1 MNLKPLLIIG
11 FMQVLPF
18 PIYSQEAR
26 ETKKEVFSADT
37 EQKTEL
43 VLHFRFDRSLV
54 DYGYRDNHRVLAAMH
69 EIFADSLCVSR
80 IDSVCIQAFSSP
92 EGNVT
97 YNRRLAL
104 QRAQAVKGYLV
115 WKYPGLNQYRIRT
128 SAQAESWDA
137 LRDVALNDTLLPCR
151 DEILQI
157 LALNTSESRKEAL
170 LKKLNVGIP
179 YRHINQWI
187 LPALRNASICTV
199 YMRPLKHVQQ
209 GSRLV
214 ADVQGNNGK
223 EYQKADGTE
232 ITDNTEVVN
241 GVRVEKGNDT
251 NANGTETVNGVRVEK
266 GNVANANGTEVI
278 NGVRVAKG
286 NDTNA
291 NGTEVI
297 NGVRVEKGNDTNT
310 DGTETVSDVRV
321 TEGYVANANGT
332 EVINGVRVEKGN
344 DTNANGTEIING
356 VRVTKGNTTNANG
369 TETVN
374 GVRVAKGN
382 DTNAN
387 GTEVINGVRVTKG
400 NIANANGTETVSGV
414 RVTEGNVANANGT
427 EVINGVRV
435 AKGNVT
441 NANGTKTVNG
451 VNIAKDNDTNAN
463 GTEVINGVRV
473 AKGNTTN
480 ANGTELTDN
489 TEIIGST
496 KVTGNTPTKGSANAV
511 TPGKSRRHPLFAVKT
526 NLLFDAALMPNIE
539 LEVPI
544 GKRWSLNGEYMFPW
558 WLINDDR
565 YCLQILMGGLEVRYW
580 PGRRSGRDVL
590 TGHFLGLYA
599 GGGKYDLQ
607 WDKNGY
613 QGEFFIAAGVS
624 YGYAH
629 SIARNLRLEYN
640 IGIGMLRTDYRHYH
654 SRDNHQTL
662 LWQENGE
669 YTWLGPT
676 KLKISL
682 VWLITGKN
690 KK

>member
-43 VLHFRFDRSLV
+43 VLHFRFDRSMV
-54 DYGYRDNHRVLAAMH
+54 DYGYRDNNRILAAMH
-69 EIFADSLCVSR
+69 KIFADSLCVSR

-92 EGNVT
+92 EGNAD

-104 QRAQAVKGYLV
+104 RRAQAVKGYLV

-157 LALNTSESRKEAL
+157 LKLNTGEKRKEAL
-170 LKKLNVGIP
+170 LKKLNTGIP
-179 YRHINQWI
+179 YRHISQWI
-187 LPALRNASICTV
+187 LPELRNASICTV
-199 YMRPLKHVQQ
+199 YMRPLRHAQQ

-214 ADVQGNNGK
+214 ADAQGNNGK

-232 ITDNTEVVN
+232 ITDDTEVVN
-241 GVRVEKGNDT
+241 GVRVAKGNDT
-251 NANGTETVNGVRVEK
+251 NANGTEVINGVRVTK
-266 GNVANANGTEVI
+266 GNVANANGTEVINGVRVTKGNDANANGTEVI

-297 NGVRVEKGNDTNT
+297 NGVRVAKGND
-310 DGTETVSDVRV
+310 
-321 TEGYVANANGT
+321 
-332 EVINGVRVEKGN
+332 
-344 DTNANGTEIING
+344 
-356 VRVTKGNTTNANG
+356 TNANG

-374 GVRVAKGN
+374 GVN
-382 DTNAN
+382 
-387 GTEVINGVRVTKG
+387 
-400 NIANANGTETVSGV
+400 
-414 RVTEGNVANANGT
+414 
-427 EVINGVRV
+427 V
-435 AKGNVT
+435 AKGNV
-441 NANGTKTVNG
+441 
-451 VNIAKDNDTNAN
+451 TNAN

-473 AKGNTTN
+473 AKGNDTNPDGTKNISGVRVAKGNDTN

-489 TEIIGST
+489 TAITGST
-496 KVTGNTPTKGSANAV
+496 QVTGNAQTTGSANAIA
-511 TPGKSRRHPLFAVKT
+511 PGKSRRRPLFAVKT

-539 LEVPI
+539 VEVPI

-565 YCLQILMGGLEVRYW
+565 YCLQILMGGLEVRYR
-580 PGRRSGRDVL
+580 PGKRSGRDVL

-654 SRDNHQTL
+654 SRDNHRTL

>member
-43 VLHFRFDRSLV
+43 VLHFRFDRSMV
-54 DYGYRDNHRVLAAMH
+54 DYGYRDNNRILAAMH
-69 EIFADSLCVSR
+69 KIFADSLCVSR

-92 EGNVT
+92 EGDAD

-104 QRAQAVKGYLV
+104 RRAQAVKGYLV

-157 LALNTSESRKEAL
+157 LKLNTGEKRKEAL
-170 LKKLNVGIP
+170 LKKLNTGIP
-179 YRHINQWI
+179 YRHISQWI
-187 LPALRNASICTV
+187 LPELRNASICTV
-199 YMRPLKHVQQ
+199 YMRPLRYAQQ

-214 ADVQGNNGK
+214 ADAQGNNGK

-232 ITDNTEVVN
+232 ITDDTEVVN
-241 GVRVEKGNDT
+241 GVRVAKGNDT
-251 NANGTETVNGVRVEK
+251 NANGTETVNGVRVTEGNVTNVNGTEVINGVRVAK
-266 GNVANANGTEVI
+266 GNDTNANGTEVI

-297 NGVRVEKGNDTNT
+297 NGVRV
-310 DGTETVSDVRV
+310 
-321 TEGYVANANGT
+321 
-332 EVINGVRVEKGN
+332 
-344 DTNANGTEIING
+344 
-356 VRVTKGNTTNANG
+356 
-369 TETVN
+369 
-374 GVRVAKGN
+374 AKG
-382 DTNAN
+382 
-387 GTEVINGVRVTKG
+387 
-400 NIANANGTETVSGV
+400 
-414 RVTEGNVANANGT
+414 
-427 EVINGVRV
+427 
-435 AKGNVT
+435 
-441 NANGTKTVNG
+441 
-451 VNIAKDNDTNAN
+451 NDTNAN

-473 AKGNTTN
+473 AKGNDTN
-480 ANGTELTDN
+480 PDGTELTDN
-489 TEIIGST
+489 TAITGST
-496 KVTGNTPTKGSANAV
+496 QVIGNAPTTGSANAIA
-511 TPGKSRRHPLFAVKT
+511 PGKSRRHPLFAVKT

-565 YCLQILMGGLEVRYW
+565 YCLQILMGGLEVRYR
-580 PGRRSGRDVL
+580 PGKRSGRDVL
-590 TGHFLGLYA
+590 TGHFIGLYA

-654 SRDNHQTL
+654 SRDNHRTL

>member
-43 VLHFRFDRSLV
+43 VLHFRFDRSMV
-54 DYGYRDNHRVLAAMH
+54 DYGYRDNNRILAAMH
-69 EIFADSLCVSR
+69 KIFADSLCVSR

-92 EGNVT
+92 EGDAD

-104 QRAQAVKGYLV
+104 RRAQAVKGYLV

-157 LALNTSESRKEAL
+157 LKLNTGEKRKEAL
-170 LKKLNVGIP
+170 LKKLNTGIP
-179 YRHINQWI
+179 YRHISQWI
-187 LPALRNASICTV
+187 LPELRNASICTV
-199 YMRPLKHVQQ
+199 YMRPLRHAQQ

-214 ADVQGNNGK
+214 ADAQGNNGK

-232 ITDNTEVVN
+232 ITDDTEV
-241 GVRVEKGNDT
+241 
-251 NANGTETVNGVRVEK
+251 
-266 GNVANANGTEVI
+266 
-278 NGVRVAKG
+278 
-286 NDTNA
+286 
-291 NGTEVI
+291 
-297 NGVRVEKGNDTNT
+297 
-310 DGTETVSDVRV
+310 
-321 TEGYVANANGT
+321 
-332 EVINGVRVEKGN
+332 
-344 DTNANGTEIING
+344 
-356 VRVTKGNTTNANG
+356 
-369 TETVN
+369 VN

-387 GTEVINGVRVTKG
+387 GTEVINGVRVAKG
-400 NIANANGTETVSGV
+400 DDTNANGTEVINDV
-414 RVTEGNVANANGT
+414 RVTKGNDTNANGT

-435 AKGNVT
+435 T
-441 NANGTKTVNG
+441 
-451 VNIAKDNDTNAN
+451 KDNDTNAN

-473 AKGNTTN
+473 AKGNDTNPDGTKNISGVRVAKGNDTN

-489 TEIIGST
+489 TAITGST
-496 KVTGNTPTKGSANAV
+496 QVTGNAQTTGSANAIA
-511 TPGKSRRHPLFAVKT
+511 PGKSRRRPLFAVKT

-565 YCLQILMGGLEVRYW
+565 YCLQILMGGLEVRYR
-580 PGRRSGRDVL
+580 PGKRSGRDVL
-590 TGHFLGLYA
+590 TGHFIGLYA

-654 SRDNHQTL
+654 SRDNHRTL

>member
-18 PIYSQEAR
+18 PIYPQEAR

-43 VLHFRFDRSLV
+43 VLHFRFDRSMV
-54 DYGYRDNHRVLAAMH
+54 DYGYRDNNRILAAMH
-69 EIFADSLCVSR
+69 KIFADSLCVSR

-92 EGNVT
+92 EGDAD

-104 QRAQAVKGYLV
+104 RRAQAVKGYLV

-157 LALNTSESRKEAL
+157 LKLNTGEKRKEAL
-170 LKKLNVGIP
+170 LKKLNTGIP
-179 YRHINQWI
+179 YRHISQWI
-187 LPALRNASICTV
+187 LPELRNASICTV
-199 YMRPLKHVQQ
+199 YMRPLRHAQQ
-209 GSRLV
+209 DSRLV
-214 ADVQGNNGK
+214 ADAQGNNGK

-232 ITDNTEVVN
+232 ITD
-241 GVRVEKGNDT
+241 D
-251 NANGTETVNGVRVEK
+251 
-266 GNVANANGTEVI
+266 
-278 NGVRVAKG
+278 
-286 NDTNA
+286 
-291 NGTEVI
+291 
-297 NGVRVEKGNDTNT
+297 
-310 DGTETVSDVRV
+310 
-321 TEGYVANANGT
+321 
-332 EVINGVRVEKGN
+332 
-344 DTNANGTEIING
+344 TEI
-356 VRVTKGNTTNANG
+356 
-369 TETVN
+369 VN

-382 DTNAN
+382 DA
-387 GTEVINGVRVTKG
+387 
-400 NIANANGTETVSGV
+400 
-414 RVTEGNVANANGT
+414 
-427 EVINGVRV
+427 
-435 AKGNVT
+435 
-441 NANGTKTVNG
+441 
-451 VNIAKDNDTNAN
+451 
-463 GTEVINGVRV
+463 
-473 AKGNTTN
+473 N

-489 TEIIGST
+489 TAITGST
-496 KVTGNTPTKGSANAV
+496 QVTGNAQTTGSANAIA
-511 TPGKSRRHPLFAVKT
+511 PGKSRRRPLFAVKT

-565 YCLQILMGGLEVRYW
+565 YCLQILMGGLEVRYR
-580 PGRRSGRDVL
+580 PGKRSGRDVL
-590 TGHFLGLYA
+590 TGHFIGLYA

-654 SRDNHQTL
+654 SRDNHRTL

>member
-18 PIYSQEAR
+18 PIYPQEAR

-43 VLHFRFDRSLV
+43 VLHFRFDRSMV
-54 DYGYRDNHRVLAAMH
+54 DYGYRDNNRILAAMH
-69 EIFADSLCVSR
+69 KIFADSLCVSR

-92 EGNVT
+92 EGDAD

-104 QRAQAVKGYLV
+104 RRAQAVKGYLV

-157 LALNTSESRKEAL
+157 LKLNTGEKRKEAL
-170 LKKLNVGIP
+170 LKKLNTGIP
-179 YRHINQWI
+179 YRHISQWI

-199 YMRPLKHVQQ
+199 YMRPLRHAQQ
-209 GSRLV
+209 DSRLV
-214 ADVQGNNGK
+214 ADAQGNNGK

-232 ITDNTEVVN
+232 ITDDTEVVN
-241 GVRVEKGNDT
+241 GVRV
-251 NANGTETVNGVRVEK
+251 AK
-266 GNVANANGTEVI
+266 GNVTNANGTEVI

-286 NDTNA
+286 NTTNA
-291 NGTEVI
+291 NS
-297 NGVRVEKGNDTNT
+297 
-310 DGTETVSDVRV
+310 TETVNGVRV
-321 TEGYVANANGT
+321 TEGNVANANGT

-344 DTNANGTEIING
+344 DTNANGTEVINGVRVAKGNDTNANGTEVTNGVRVEKSNDTNANGTEIING
-356 VRVTKGNTTNANG
+356 VRVEKGNTTNANG

-382 DTNAN
+382 DTNPD
-387 GTEVINGVRVTKG
+387 GTEV
-400 NIANANGTETVSGV
+400 
-414 RVTEGNVANANGT
+414 
-427 EVINGVRV
+427 
-435 AKGNVT
+435 
-441 NANGTKTVNG
+441 
-451 VNIAKDNDTNAN
+451 
-463 GTEVINGVRV
+463 
-473 AKGNTTN
+473 
-480 ANGTELTDN
+480 TDN
-489 TEIIGST
+489 AEIIGST
-496 KVTGNTPTKGSANAV
+496 KVTGNTPTKGSANAIA
-511 TPGKSRRHPLFAVKT
+511 PGKSRRHPLFAVKT

-539 LEVPI
+539 VEVPI

-565 YCLQILMGGLEVRYW
+565 YCLQVLMGGLEVRYR
-580 PGRRSGRDVL
+580 PGKRSGRDVL
-590 TGHFLGLYA
+590 TGHFIGLYA

-654 SRDNHQTL
+654 SRDNHRTL

>member
-11 FMQVLPF
+11 FMHVLPF

-43 VLHFRFDRSLV
+43 VLHFRFDRSMV
-54 DYGYRDNHRVLAAMH
+54 DYGYRDNNRILAAMH
-69 EIFADSLCVSR
+69 KIFADSLCVSR

-92 EGNVT
+92 EGDAD

-104 QRAQAVKGYLV
+104 RRAQAVKGYLV

-157 LALNTSESRKEAL
+157 LKLNTGEKRKEAL
-170 LKKLNVGIP
+170 LKKLNTGIP
-179 YRHINQWI
+179 YRHISQWI

-199 YMRPLKHVQQ
+199 YMRPLRHAQQ
-209 GSRLV
+209 DSRLV
-214 ADVQGNNGK
+214 ADAQGNNGK

-232 ITDNTEVVN
+232 ITD
-241 GVRVEKGNDT
+241 D
-251 NANGTETVNGVRVEK
+251 
-266 GNVANANGTEVI
+266 
-278 NGVRVAKG
+278 
-286 NDTNA
+286 
-291 NGTEVI
+291 
-297 NGVRVEKGNDTNT
+297 
-310 DGTETVSDVRV
+310 
-321 TEGYVANANGT
+321 
-332 EVINGVRVEKGN
+332 
-344 DTNANGTEIING
+344 TEI
-356 VRVTKGNTTNANG
+356 
-369 TETVN
+369 VN

-400 NIANANGTETVSGV
+400 N
-414 RVTEGNVANANGT
+414 VANANGT

-435 AKGNVT
+435 AKGDVANVNGTEVINGVRVTKGNTT
-441 NANGTKTVNG
+441 NANGTEVING
-451 VNIAKDNDTNAN
+451 VRVTKDNDTNAN

-473 AKGNTTN
+473 AKGNDTNPDGTKNINGVRVAKGNDTN

-496 KVTGNTPTKGSANAV
+496 QVTGNTPTKGSANAIA
-511 TPGKSRRHPLFAVKT
+511 PGKSRRRPLFAVKT

-565 YCLQILMGGLEVRYW
+565 YCLQILMGGLEVRYR
-580 PGRRSGRDVL
+580 PGKRSGRDVL
-590 TGHFLGLYA
+590 TGHFIGLYA

-654 SRDNHQTL
+654 SRDNHRTL

>member
-43 VLHFRFDRSLV
+43 VLHFRFDRSMV
-54 DYGYRDNHRVLAAMH
+54 DYGYRDNNRILAAMH
-69 EIFADSLCVSR
+69 KIFADSLCVSR

-92 EGNVT
+92 EGDAD

-104 QRAQAVKGYLV
+104 RRAQAVKGYLV

-157 LALNTSESRKEAL
+157 LKLNTGEKRKEAL
-170 LKKLNVGIP
+170 LKKLNTGIP
-179 YRHINQWI
+179 YRHISQWI
-187 LPALRNASICTV
+187 LPELRNASICTV
-199 YMRPLKHVQQ
+199 YMRPLRHAQQ

-214 ADVQGNNGK
+214 ADAQGNNGK

-232 ITDNTEVVN
+232 ITDDTEIVN
-241 GVRVEKGNDT
+241 GVRVAKGNDT
-251 NANGTETVNGVRVEK
+251 NVNGTEVINDVRVTK
-266 GNVANANGTEVI
+266 GDVANANGTEVI

-297 NGVRVEKGNDTNT
+297 NGVRVTKGN
-310 DGTETVSDVRV
+310 
-321 TEGYVANANGT
+321 VANANGT
-332 EVINGVRVEKGN
+332 EVINGVRVTKGN
-344 DTNANGTEIING
+344 DTNANGTEVI
-356 VRVTKGNTTNANG
+356 
-369 TETVN
+369 N

-387 GTEVINGVRVTKG
+387 GTEVINGVRV
-400 NIANANGTETVSGV
+400 
-414 RVTEGNVANANGT
+414 
-427 EVINGVRV
+427 
-435 AKGNVT
+435 AKGN
-441 NANGTKTVNG
+441 
-451 VNIAKDNDTNAN
+451 D
-463 GTEVINGVRV
+463 
-473 AKGNTTN
+473 TN

-489 TEIIGST
+489 TAITGST
-496 KVTGNTPTKGSANAV
+496 QVTGNTQTTGSANAIA
-511 TPGKSRRHPLFAVKT
+511 PGKSRRRPLFAVKT

-565 YCLQILMGGLEVRYW
+565 YCLQILMGGLEVRYR
-580 PGRRSGRDVL
+580 PGKRSGRDVL
-590 TGHFLGLYA
+590 TGHFIGLYA

-654 SRDNHQTL
+654 SRDNHRTL

>member
-18 PIYSQEAR
+18 PIYPQEAR

-43 VLHFRFDRSLV
+43 VLHFRFDRSMV
-54 DYGYRDNHRVLAAMH
+54 DYGYRDNNRILAAMH
-69 EIFADSLCVSR
+69 KIFADSLCVSR

-92 EGNVT
+92 EGDAD

-104 QRAQAVKGYLV
+104 RRAQAVKGYLV

-157 LALNTSESRKEAL
+157 LKLNTGEKRKEAL
-170 LKKLNVGIP
+170 LKKLNTGIP
-179 YRHINQWI
+179 YRHISQWI
-187 LPALRNASICTV
+187 LPELRNASICTV
-199 YMRPLKHVQQ
+199 YMRPLRHAQQ

-214 ADVQGNNGK
+214 ADAQGNNGK

-232 ITDNTEVVN
+232 ITDDTEV
-241 GVRVEKGNDT
+241 
-251 NANGTETVNGVRVEK
+251 
-266 GNVANANGTEVI
+266 
-278 NGVRVAKG
+278 
-286 NDTNA
+286 
-291 NGTEVI
+291 
-297 NGVRVEKGNDTNT
+297 
-310 DGTETVSDVRV
+310 
-321 TEGYVANANGT
+321 
-332 EVINGVRVEKGN
+332 
-344 DTNANGTEIING
+344 
-356 VRVTKGNTTNANG
+356 
-369 TETVN
+369 VN

-400 NIANANGTETVSGV
+400 NDS
-414 RVTEGNVANANGT
+414 NANGT

-435 AKGNVT
+435 AKGDVANV
-441 NANGTKTVNG
+441 NGTEVING
-451 VNIAKDNDTNAN
+451 VRVTKGNDTNAN

-473 AKGNTTN
+473 AKGNDTNPDGTEVINGVRVAKGNDTN

-489 TEIIGST
+489 TAIIGST
-496 KVTGNTPTKGSANAV
+496 KVTGNAPTTGSANAIA
-511 TPGKSRRHPLFAVKT
+511 PGKSRRRPLFAVKT

-565 YCLQILMGGLEVRYW
+565 YCLQILMGGLEVRYR
-580 PGRRSGRDVL
+580 PGKRSGRDVL
-590 TGHFLGLYA
+590 TGHFIGLYA

-654 SRDNHQTL
+654 SRDNHRTL

>member
-43 VLHFRFDRSLV
+43 VLHFRFDRSMV
-54 DYGYRDNHRVLAAMH
+54 DYGYRDNNRILAAMH
-69 EIFADSLCVSR
+69 KIFADSLCVSR

-92 EGNVT
+92 EGDAD

-104 QRAQAVKGYLV
+104 RRAQAVKGYLV

-157 LALNTSESRKEAL
+157 LKLNTGEKRKEAL
-170 LKKLNVGIP
+170 LKKLNTGIP
-179 YRHINQWI
+179 YRHISQWI
-187 LPALRNASICTV
+187 LPELRNASICTV
-199 YMRPLKHVQQ
+199 YMRPLRYAQQ

-214 ADVQGNNGK
+214 TDAQGNNGK

-232 ITDNTEVVN
+232 ITDDTEVVN
-241 GVRVEKGNDT
+241 GVRVAKGNDT
-251 NANGTETVNGVRVEK
+251 NANGTETVNGVRVTEGNVTNVNGTEVINGVRVAK
-266 GNVANANGTEVI
+266 GNDTNANGTEVI

-297 NGVRVEKGNDTNT
+297 NGVRV
-310 DGTETVSDVRV
+310 
-321 TEGYVANANGT
+321 
-332 EVINGVRVEKGN
+332 
-344 DTNANGTEIING
+344 
-356 VRVTKGNTTNANG
+356 
-369 TETVN
+369 
-374 GVRVAKGN
+374 AKG
-382 DTNAN
+382 
-387 GTEVINGVRVTKG
+387 
-400 NIANANGTETVSGV
+400 
-414 RVTEGNVANANGT
+414 
-427 EVINGVRV
+427 
-435 AKGNVT
+435 
-441 NANGTKTVNG
+441 
-451 VNIAKDNDTNAN
+451 NDTNAN

-473 AKGNTTN
+473 AKGNDTN
-480 ANGTELTDN
+480 PDGTELTDN
-489 TEIIGST
+489 TAITGST
-496 KVTGNTPTKGSANAV
+496 QVIGNAPTTGSANAIA
-511 TPGKSRRHPLFAVKT
+511 PGKSRRHPLFAVKT

-565 YCLQILMGGLEVRYW
+565 YCLQILMGGLEVRYR
-580 PGRRSGRDVL
+580 PGKRSGRDVL
-590 TGHFLGLYA
+590 TGHFIGLYA

-654 SRDNHQTL
+654 SRDNHRTL

>member
-43 VLHFRFDRSLV
+43 VLHFRFDRSMV
-54 DYGYRDNHRVLAAMH
+54 DYGYRDNNRILAAMH
-69 EIFADSLCVSR
+69 KIFADSLCVSR

-92 EGNVT
+92 EGDAD

-104 QRAQAVKGYLV
+104 RRAQAVKGYLV

-157 LALNTSESRKEAL
+157 LKLNTGEKRKEAL
-170 LKKLNVGIP
+170 LKKLNTGIP
-179 YRHINQWI
+179 YRHISQWI
-187 LPALRNASICTV
+187 LPELRNASICTV
-199 YMRPLKHVQQ
+199 YMRPLRHAQQ

-214 ADVQGNNGK
+214 ADAQGNNGK

-232 ITDNTEVVN
+232 ITDDTEV
-241 GVRVEKGNDT
+241 
-251 NANGTETVNGVRVEK
+251 
-266 GNVANANGTEVI
+266 
-278 NGVRVAKG
+278 
-286 NDTNA
+286 
-291 NGTEVI
+291 
-297 NGVRVEKGNDTNT
+297 
-310 DGTETVSDVRV
+310 
-321 TEGYVANANGT
+321 
-332 EVINGVRVEKGN
+332 
-344 DTNANGTEIING
+344 
-356 VRVTKGNTTNANG
+356 
-369 TETVN
+369 VN

-387 GTEVINGVRVTKG
+387 GTEVINGVRVT
-400 NIANANGTETVSGV
+400 
-414 RVTEGNVANANGT
+414 EGNV
-427 EVINGVRV
+427 
-435 AKGNVT
+435 
-441 NANGTKTVNG
+441 
-451 VNIAKDNDTNAN
+451 
-463 GTEVINGVRV
+463 
-473 AKGNTTN
+473 TN

-489 TEIIGST
+489 TAITGST
-496 KVTGNTPTKGSANAV
+496 QVTGNAQTTGSANAIA
-511 TPGKSRRHPLFAVKT
+511 PGKSRRRPLFAVKT

-565 YCLQILMGGLEVRYW
+565 YCLQILMGGLEVRYR
-580 PGRRSGRDVL
+580 PGKRSGRDVL
-590 TGHFLGLYA
+590 TGHFIGLYA

-654 SRDNHQTL
+654 SRDNHRTL

>member
-92 EGNVT
+92 EGNIT
-97 YNRRLAL
+97 YNQRLAL

-199 YMRPLKHVQQ
+199 YMRPLRHAQQ
-209 GSRLV
+209 GSRLI
-214 ADVQGNNGK
+214 ADAQGNNMK
-223 EYQKADGTE
+223 EYQKADGAE
-232 ITDNTEVVN
+232 ITDDTEV
-241 GVRVEKGNDT
+241 
-251 NANGTETVNGVRVEK
+251 
-266 GNVANANGTEVI
+266 
-278 NGVRVAKG
+278 
-286 NDTNA
+286 
-291 NGTEVI
+291 
-297 NGVRVEKGNDTNT
+297 
-310 DGTETVSDVRV
+310 
-321 TEGYVANANGT
+321 
-332 EVINGVRVEKGN
+332 
-344 DTNANGTEIING
+344 
-356 VRVTKGNTTNANG
+356 
-369 TETVN
+369 VN

-382 DTNAN
+382 D
-387 GTEVINGVRVTKG
+387 
-400 NIANANGTETVSGV
+400 
-414 RVTEGNVANANGT
+414 
-427 EVINGVRV
+427 
-435 AKGNVT
+435 
-441 NANGTKTVNG
+441 
-451 VNIAKDNDTNAN
+451 
-463 GTEVINGVRV
+463 
-473 AKGNTTN
+473 TN

-496 KVTGNTPTKGSANAV
+496 KVTGNTPAKGSANAV

-654 SRDNHQTL
+654 SRDNHRTL

>member
-26 ETKKEVFSADT
+26 ETKKEDFSADT

-43 VLHFRFDRSLV
+43 VLHFRFDRSMV
-54 DYGYRDNHRVLAAMH
+54 DYGYRDNNRILAAMH
-69 EIFADSLCVSR
+69 KIFADSLCVSR

-92 EGNVT
+92 EGDAD

-104 QRAQAVKGYLV
+104 RRAQAVKGYLV

-157 LALNTSESRKEAL
+157 LKLNTGEKRKEAL
-170 LKKLNVGIP
+170 LKKLNTGIP
-179 YRHINQWI
+179 YRHISQWI
-187 LPALRNASICTV
+187 LPELRNASICTV
-199 YMRPLKHVQQ
+199 YMRPLRHAQQ

-214 ADVQGNNGK
+214 ADAQGNNGK

-232 ITDNTEVVN
+232 ITDDTEVVN
-241 GVRVEKGNDT
+241 GVRVAKGNDT
-251 NANGTETVNGVRVEK
+251 NANGTEVINGVRVTEGNVTNANDTEVINGVRVATDNIANANGTETVNGVRVTK
-266 GNVANANGTEVI
+266 GNDTNANGTEVI

-297 NGVRVEKGNDTNT
+297 NGVRV
-310 DGTETVSDVRV
+310 
-321 TEGYVANANGT
+321 
-332 EVINGVRVEKGN
+332 
-344 DTNANGTEIING
+344 
-356 VRVTKGNTTNANG
+356 
-369 TETVN
+369 
-374 GVRVAKGN
+374 AKGN

-387 GTEVINGVRVTKG
+387 GTE
-400 NIANANGTETVSGV
+400 
-414 RVTEGNVANANGT
+414 
-427 EVINGVRV
+427 
-435 AKGNVT
+435 
-441 NANGTKTVNG
+441 
-451 VNIAKDNDTNAN
+451 
-463 GTEVINGVRV
+463 
-473 AKGNTTN
+473 
-480 ANGTELTDN
+480 LTDN
-489 TEIIGST
+489 TAITGST
-496 KVTGNTPTKGSANAV
+496 QVTGNAQTTGSANAIA
-511 TPGKSRRHPLFAVKT
+511 PGKSRRRPLFAVKT

-565 YCLQILMGGLEVRYW
+565 YCLQILMGGLEVRYR
-580 PGRRSGRDVL
+580 PGKRSGRDVL
-590 TGHFLGLYA
+590 TGHFIGLYA

-654 SRDNHQTL
+654 SRDNHRTL

>member
-43 VLHFRFDRSLV
+43 VLHFRFDRSMV
-54 DYGYRDNHRVLAAMH
+54 DYGYRDNNRILAAMH
-69 EIFADSLCVSR
+69 KIFADSLCVSR

-92 EGNVT
+92 EGDAD

-104 QRAQAVKGYLV
+104 RRAQAVKGYLV

-157 LALNTSESRKEAL
+157 LKLNTGEKRKEAL
-170 LKKLNVGIP
+170 LKKLNTGIP
-179 YRHINQWI
+179 YRHISQWI
-187 LPALRNASICTV
+187 LPELRNASICTV
-199 YMRPLKHVQQ
+199 YMRPLSHAQQ

-214 ADVQGNNGK
+214 ADAQGNNGK

-232 ITDNTEVVN
+232 ITDDTEIVN
-241 GVRVEKGNDT
+241 GVRVAKGNDI
-251 NANGTETVNGVRVEK
+251 NANGTEVINGVRVTK
-266 GNVANANGTEVI
+266 GNDANANGTEVINGVRVTKGNDANANGTEVI

-297 NGVRVEKGNDTNT
+297 NGVRVAKGND
-310 DGTETVSDVRV
+310 
-321 TEGYVANANGT
+321 
-332 EVINGVRVEKGN
+332 
-344 DTNANGTEIING
+344 
-356 VRVTKGNTTNANG
+356 TNANG

-374 GVRVAKGN
+374 GVN
-382 DTNAN
+382 
-387 GTEVINGVRVTKG
+387 
-400 NIANANGTETVSGV
+400 
-414 RVTEGNVANANGT
+414 
-427 EVINGVRV
+427 V

-441 NANGTKTVNG
+441 NANGTETVNG
-451 VNIAKDNDTNAN
+451 VNVAKGNVTNAN

-473 AKGNTTN
+473 AKGNDTNPDGTKNISGVRVAKGNDTN

-489 TEIIGST
+489 TAITGST
-496 KVTGNTPTKGSANAV
+496 QVTGNAQTTGSANAIA
-511 TPGKSRRHPLFAVKT
+511 PGKSSRRPLFAVKT

-565 YCLQILMGGLEVRYW
+565 YCLQILMGGLEVRYR
-580 PGRRSGRDVL
+580 PGKRSGRDVL
-590 TGHFLGLYA
+590 TGHFIGLYA

-654 SRDNHQTL
+654 SRDNHRTL

>member
-43 VLHFRFDRSLV
+43 VLHFRFDRSMV
-54 DYGYRDNHRVLAAMH
+54 DYGYRDNNRILAAMH
-69 EIFADSLCVSR
+69 KIFADSLCVSR

-92 EGNVT
+92 EGDAD

-104 QRAQAVKGYLV
+104 RRAQAVKGYLV

-157 LALNTSESRKEAL
+157 LKLNTGEKRKEAL
-170 LKKLNVGIP
+170 LKKLNTGIP
-179 YRHINQWI
+179 YRHISQWI
-187 LPALRNASICTV
+187 LPELRNASICTV
-199 YMRPLKHVQQ
+199 YMRPLRHAQQ

-214 ADVQGNNGK
+214 ADAQGNNGK

-232 ITDNTEVVN
+232 ITDDTEVVN
-241 GVRVEKGNDT
+241 GVRVAKGNDT
-251 NANGTETVNGVRVEK
+251 NANGTEVINGVRVAKGDVANVNGTEVINGVRVAK
-266 GNVANANGTEVI
+266 GNDTNANGTEVI

-297 NGVRVEKGNDTNT
+297 NGVRV
-310 DGTETVSDVRV
+310 
-321 TEGYVANANGT
+321 
-332 EVINGVRVEKGN
+332 
-344 DTNANGTEIING
+344 
-356 VRVTKGNTTNANG
+356 
-369 TETVN
+369 
-374 GVRVAKGN
+374 AKGN
-382 DTNAN
+382 D
-387 GTEVINGVRVTKG
+387 
-400 NIANANGTETVSGV
+400 
-414 RVTEGNVANANGT
+414 
-427 EVINGVRV
+427 
-435 AKGNVT
+435 
-441 NANGTKTVNG
+441 
-451 VNIAKDNDTNAN
+451 
-463 GTEVINGVRV
+463 
-473 AKGNTTN
+473 TN

-489 TEIIGST
+489 TEITGST
-496 KVTGNTPTKGSANAV
+496 KVTGNAQTTGSANAIA
-511 TPGKSRRHPLFAVKT
+511 PGKSRRHPLFAVKT

-565 YCLQILMGGLEVRYW
+565 YCLQILMGGLEVRYR
-580 PGRRSGRDVL
+580 PGKRSGRDVL
-590 TGHFLGLYA
+590 TGHFIGLYA

-654 SRDNHQTL
+654 SRDNHRTL

>member
-18 PIYSQEAR
+18 PIYPQEAR

-43 VLHFRFDRSLV
+43 VLHFRFDRSMV
-54 DYGYRDNHRVLAAMH
+54 DYGYRDNNRILAAMH
-69 EIFADSLCVSR
+69 KIFADSLCVSR

-92 EGNVT
+92 EGDAD

-104 QRAQAVKGYLV
+104 RRAQAVKGYLV

-157 LALNTSESRKEAL
+157 LKLNTGEKRKEAL
-170 LKKLNVGIP
+170 LKKLNTGIP
-179 YRHINQWI
+179 YRHISQWI
-187 LPALRNASICTV
+187 LPELRNASICTV
-199 YMRPLKHVQQ
+199 YMRPLRHAQQ

-214 ADVQGNNGK
+214 ADAQGNNGK

-232 ITDNTEVVN
+232 ITDDTEVVN
-241 GVRVEKGNDT
+241 GVRVAKGNDT
-251 NANGTETVNGVRVEK
+251 NGTEVINGVRVAK
-266 GNVANANGTEVI
+266 GDVANVNGTEVI

-297 NGVRVEKGNDTNT
+297 NGVRVTKDND
-310 DGTETVSDVRV
+310 
-321 TEGYVANANGT
+321 
-332 EVINGVRVEKGN
+332 
-344 DTNANGTEIING
+344 
-356 VRVTKGNTTNANG
+356 TNANG

-374 GVRVAKGN
+374 GVN
-382 DTNAN
+382 
-387 GTEVINGVRVTKG
+387 
-400 NIANANGTETVSGV
+400 
-414 RVTEGNVANANGT
+414 
-427 EVINGVRV
+427 V

-441 NANGTKTVNG
+441 NANGTETVNG
-451 VNIAKDNDTNAN
+451 VNAAKGNDTNAN

-473 AKGNTTN
+473 AKGNDTNPDGTKNISGVRVAKGNDTN

-489 TEIIGST
+489 TAITGST
-496 KVTGNTPTKGSANAV
+496 QVTGNAQTTGSANAIA
-511 TPGKSRRHPLFAVKT
+511 PGKSRRRPLFAVKT

-565 YCLQILMGGLEVRYW
+565 YCLQILMGGLEVRYR
-580 PGRRSGRDVL
+580 PGKRSGRDVL
-590 TGHFLGLYA
+590 TGHFIGLYA

-654 SRDNHQTL
+654 SRDNHRTL

-690 KK
+690 KKYS

>member
-54 DYGYRDNHRVLAAMH
+54 DYGYRDNQRVLAAMH

-157 LALNTSESRKEAL
+157 LALNTSESRKETL

-199 YMRPLKHVQQ
+199 YMRPLKHAQQ
-209 GSRLV
+209 DSRLV
-214 ADVQGNNGK
+214 ADAQGNNMK
-223 EYQKADGTE
+223 EYQKANGAE
-232 ITDNTEVVN
+232 ITDDTEVVN
-241 GVRVEKGNDT
+241 GVRVTKGNDT

-266 GNVANANGTEVI
+266 GNVANGTEVI

-321 TEGYVANANGT
+321 TEGNVANANGT

-344 DTNANGTEIING
+344 DTNANGTKTVNG
-356 VRVTKGNTTNANG
+356 VNIAKDNDTNANG

-382 DTNAN
+382 DTNPD
-387 GTEVINGVRVTKG
+387 GTEV
-400 NIANANGTETVSGV
+400 
-414 RVTEGNVANANGT
+414 
-427 EVINGVRV
+427 
-435 AKGNVT
+435 
-441 NANGTKTVNG
+441 
-451 VNIAKDNDTNAN
+451 
-463 GTEVINGVRV
+463 
-473 AKGNTTN
+473 
-480 ANGTELTDN
+480 TDN

-496 KVTGNTPTKGSANAV
+496 QVTGNTPTKGSANAIA
-511 TPGKSRRHPLFAVKT
+511 PGKSRRHPLFAVKT

-565 YCLQILMGGLEVRYW
+565 YCLQVLMGGLEVRYR

-654 SRDNHQTL
+654 SRDNHRTL

>member
-43 VLHFRFDRSLV
+43 VLHFRFDRSMV
-54 DYGYRDNHRVLAAMH
+54 DYGYRDNNRILAAMH
-69 EIFADSLCVSR
+69 KIFADSLCVSR

-92 EGNVT
+92 EGDAD

-104 QRAQAVKGYLV
+104 RRAQAVKGYLV

-151 DEILQI
+151 NEILQI
-157 LALNTSESRKEAL
+157 LKLNTGEKRKEAL
-170 LKKLNVGIP
+170 LKKLNTGIP
-179 YRHINQWI
+179 YRHISQWI
-187 LPALRNASICTV
+187 LPELRNASICTV
-199 YMRPLKHVQQ
+199 YMRPLRHAQQ

-214 ADVQGNNGK
+214 ADAQGNNGK

-232 ITDNTEVVN
+232 ITDDTEVVN
-241 GVRVEKGNDT
+241 GVRVAKGNDTNANGTEVINGVRVTKGNDTNPDGTKSISGVRVAKGNDTNANGTEVINGVRVAKGNDT
-251 NANGTETVNGVRVEK
+251 NANGTETVNGVRVAK
-266 GNVANANGTEVI
+266 GNDTNANGTETVNGVNAAKGNDTNANGTEVI

-297 NGVRVEKGNDTNT
+297 NGVRV
-310 DGTETVSDVRV
+310 
-321 TEGYVANANGT
+321 
-332 EVINGVRVEKGN
+332 
-344 DTNANGTEIING
+344 
-356 VRVTKGNTTNANG
+356 
-369 TETVN
+369 
-374 GVRVAKGN
+374 AKGN

-387 GTEVINGVRVTKG
+387 GTE
-400 NIANANGTETVSGV
+400 
-414 RVTEGNVANANGT
+414 
-427 EVINGVRV
+427 
-435 AKGNVT
+435 
-441 NANGTKTVNG
+441 
-451 VNIAKDNDTNAN
+451 
-463 GTEVINGVRV
+463 
-473 AKGNTTN
+473 
-480 ANGTELTDN
+480 LTDN
-489 TEIIGST
+489 TAITGST
-496 KVTGNTPTKGSANAV
+496 QVTGNTPTKGSANAIA
-511 TPGKSRRHPLFAVKT
+511 PGKSRRHPLFAVKT

-565 YCLQILMGGLEVRYW
+565 YCLQILMGGLEVRYRS
-580 PGRRSGRDVL
+580 GKRSGRDVL
-590 TGHFLGLYA
+590 TGHFIGLYA

-654 SRDNHQTL
+654 SRDNHRTL

>member
-18 PIYSQEAR
+18 PIYPQEAR

-43 VLHFRFDRSLV
+43 VLHFRFDRSMV
-54 DYGYRDNHRVLAAMH
+54 DYGYRDNNRILAAMH
-69 EIFADSLCVSR
+69 KIFADSLCVSR

-92 EGNVT
+92 EGDAD

-104 QRAQAVKGYLV
+104 RRAQAVKGYLV

-157 LALNTSESRKEAL
+157 LKLNTGEKRKEAL
-170 LKKLNVGIP
+170 LKKLNTGIP
-179 YRHINQWI
+179 YRHISQWI
-187 LPALRNASICTV
+187 LPELRNASICTV
-199 YMRPLKHVQQ
+199 YMRPLRHAQQ

-214 ADVQGNNGK
+214 ADAQGNNGK

-232 ITDNTEVVN
+232 ITDDTEVVN
-241 GVRVEKGNDT
+241 GVRVAKGNDT
-251 NANGTETVNGVRVEK
+251 NANGTEVINGVRVTK
-266 GNVANANGTEVI
+266 GNVANANGTEVINGVRVAKGDVANVNGTEVI

-297 NGVRVEKGNDTNT
+297 NGVRVTKDND
-310 DGTETVSDVRV
+310 
-321 TEGYVANANGT
+321 
-332 EVINGVRVEKGN
+332 
-344 DTNANGTEIING
+344 
-356 VRVTKGNTTNANG
+356 TNANG

-374 GVRVAKGN
+374 GVN
-382 DTNAN
+382 
-387 GTEVINGVRVTKG
+387 
-400 NIANANGTETVSGV
+400 
-414 RVTEGNVANANGT
+414 
-427 EVINGVRV
+427 V

-441 NANGTKTVNG
+441 NANGTETVNG
-451 VNIAKDNDTNAN
+451 VNAAKGNDTNAN

-473 AKGNTTN
+473 AKGNDTNPDGTKNISGVRVAKGNDTN

-489 TEIIGST
+489 TAITGST
-496 KVTGNTPTKGSANAV
+496 QVTGNAQTTGSANAIA
-511 TPGKSRRHPLFAVKT
+511 PGKSRRRPLFAVKT

-565 YCLQILMGGLEVRYW
+565 YCLQILMGGLEVRYR
-580 PGRRSGRDVL
+580 PGKRSGRDVL
-590 TGHFLGLYA
+590 TGHFIGLYA

-607 WDKNGY
+607 RDKNGY

-654 SRDNHQTL
+654 SRDNHRTL

-669 YTWLGPT
+669 DTWLGPT

>member
-18 PIYSQEAR
+18 PIYPQEAR

-43 VLHFRFDRSLV
+43 VLHFRFDRSMV
-54 DYGYRDNHRVLAAMH
+54 DYGYRDNNRILAAMH
-69 EIFADSLCVSR
+69 KIFADSLCVSR

-92 EGNVT
+92 EGDAD

-104 QRAQAVKGYLV
+104 RRAQAVKGYLV

-157 LALNTSESRKEAL
+157 LKLNTGEKRKEAL
-170 LKKLNVGIP
+170 LKKLNTGIP
-179 YRHINQWI
+179 YRHISQWI
-187 LPALRNASICTV
+187 LPELRNASICTV
-199 YMRPLKHVQQ
+199 YMRPLRHAQQ

-214 ADVQGNNGK
+214 ADAQGNNGK

-232 ITDNTEVVN
+232 ITDDTEVVN
-241 GVRVEKGNDT
+241 GVRVAKGNDT
-251 NANGTETVNGVRVEK
+251 NANGTEVINGVRVTK
-266 GNVANANGTEVI
+266 GNVANANGTEVINGVRVAKGDVANVNGTEVI

-297 NGVRVEKGNDTNT
+297 NGVRVTKD
-310 DGTETVSDVRV
+310 
-321 TEGYVANANGT
+321 
-332 EVINGVRVEKGN
+332 N
-344 DTNANGTEIING
+344 DTNANGTETLNG
-356 VRVTKGNTTNANG
+356 VNVAKGNVTNANG

-374 GVRVAKGN
+374 GVNAAKG
-382 DTNAN
+382 
-387 GTEVINGVRVTKG
+387 
-400 NIANANGTETVSGV
+400 
-414 RVTEGNVANANGT
+414 
-427 EVINGVRV
+427 
-435 AKGNVT
+435 
-441 NANGTKTVNG
+441 
-451 VNIAKDNDTNAN
+451 NDTNAN

-473 AKGNTTN
+473 AKGNDTNPDGTKNISGVRVAKGNDTN

-489 TEIIGST
+489 TAITGST
-496 KVTGNTPTKGSANAV
+496 QVTGNAQTTGSANAIA
-511 TPGKSRRHPLFAVKT
+511 PGKSRRRPLFAVKT

-565 YCLQILMGGLEVRYW
+565 YCLQILMGGLEVRYR
-580 PGRRSGRDVL
+580 PGKRSGRDVL
-590 TGHFLGLYA
+590 TGHFIGLYA

-654 SRDNHQTL
+654 SRDNHRTL

>member
-1 MNLKPLLIIG
+1 MTFMNLKPLLIIG

-43 VLHFRFDRSLV
+43 VLHFRFDRSMV
-54 DYGYRDNHRVLAAMH
+54 DYGYRDNNRILAAMH
-69 EIFADSLCVSR
+69 KIFADSLCVSR

-92 EGNVT
+92 EGDAD

-104 QRAQAVKGYLV
+104 RRAQAVKGYLV

-157 LALNTSESRKEAL
+157 LKLNTGEKRKEAL
-170 LKKLNVGIP
+170 LKKLNTGIP
-179 YRHINQWI
+179 YRHISQWI
-187 LPALRNASICTV
+187 LPELRNASICTV
-199 YMRPLKHVQQ
+199 YMRPLRHAQQ

-214 ADVQGNNGK
+214 ADAQGNNGK

-232 ITDNTEVVN
+232 ITDDTEVVN
-241 GVRVEKGNDT
+241 GVRVAKGNDT
-251 NANGTETVNGVRVEK
+251 NANGTEVINGVRVTEGNVTNANDTEVINGVRVATDNIANANGTETVNGVRVTK
-266 GNVANANGTEVI
+266 GNDTNANGTEVI

-297 NGVRVEKGNDTNT
+297 NGVRV
-310 DGTETVSDVRV
+310 
-321 TEGYVANANGT
+321 
-332 EVINGVRVEKGN
+332 
-344 DTNANGTEIING
+344 
-356 VRVTKGNTTNANG
+356 
-369 TETVN
+369 
-374 GVRVAKGN
+374 AKGN

-387 GTEVINGVRVTKG
+387 GTE
-400 NIANANGTETVSGV
+400 
-414 RVTEGNVANANGT
+414 
-427 EVINGVRV
+427 
-435 AKGNVT
+435 
-441 NANGTKTVNG
+441 
-451 VNIAKDNDTNAN
+451 
-463 GTEVINGVRV
+463 
-473 AKGNTTN
+473 
-480 ANGTELTDN
+480 LTDN
-489 TEIIGST
+489 TAITGST
-496 KVTGNTPTKGSANAV
+496 QVTGNAQTTGSANAIA
-511 TPGKSRRHPLFAVKT
+511 PGKSRRRPLFAVKT

-565 YCLQILMGGLEVRYW
+565 YCLQILMGGLEVRYR
-580 PGRRSGRDVL
+580 PGKRSGRDVL
-590 TGHFLGLYA
+590 TGHFIGLYA

-654 SRDNHQTL
+654 SRDNHRTL

>member
-18 PIYSQEAR
+18 PIYPQEAR

-43 VLHFRFDRSLV
+43 VLHFRFDRSMV
-54 DYGYRDNHRVLAAMH
+54 DYGYRDNNRILAAMH
-69 EIFADSLCVSR
+69 KIFADSLCVSR

-92 EGNVT
+92 EGDAD

-104 QRAQAVKGYLV
+104 RRAQAVKGYLV

-157 LALNTSESRKEAL
+157 LKLNTGEKRKEAL
-170 LKKLNVGIP
+170 LKKLNTGIP
-179 YRHINQWI
+179 YRHISQWI
-187 LPALRNASICTV
+187 LPELRNASICTV
-199 YMRPLKHVQQ
+199 YMRPLRHAQQ

-214 ADVQGNNGK
+214 ADAQGNNGK

-232 ITDNTEVVN
+232 ITDDTEV
-241 GVRVEKGNDT
+241 
-251 NANGTETVNGVRVEK
+251 
-266 GNVANANGTEVI
+266 
-278 NGVRVAKG
+278 
-286 NDTNA
+286 
-291 NGTEVI
+291 
-297 NGVRVEKGNDTNT
+297 
-310 DGTETVSDVRV
+310 
-321 TEGYVANANGT
+321 
-332 EVINGVRVEKGN
+332 
-344 DTNANGTEIING
+344 
-356 VRVTKGNTTNANG
+356 
-369 TETVN
+369 VN

-400 NIANANGTETVSGV
+400 N
-414 RVTEGNVANANGT
+414 VANANGT

-435 AKGNVT
+435 AKGDVANVNGTEVINGVRVAKGDVANANGTEVINGVRVTKGNDT
-441 NANGTKTVNG
+441 NANGTEVING
-451 VNIAKDNDTNAN
+451 VRVAKGDVANANGTEVINGVRVTKGNDTNAN

-473 AKGNTTN
+473 AKGNDTNPDGTEVINGVRVAKGNDTN

-489 TEIIGST
+489 TAIIGST
-496 KVTGNTPTKGSANAV
+496 KVTGNAPTTGSANAIA
-511 TPGKSRRHPLFAVKT
+511 PGKSRRRPLFAVKT

-565 YCLQILMGGLEVRYW
+565 YCLQILMGGLEVRYR
-580 PGRRSGRDVL
+580 PGKRSGRDVL
-590 TGHFLGLYA
+590 TGHFIGLYA

-654 SRDNHQTL
+654 SRDNHRTL

>member
-43 VLHFRFDRSLV
+43 VLHFRFDRSMV
-54 DYGYRDNHRVLAAMH
+54 DYGYRDNNRILAAMH
-69 EIFADSLCVSR
+69 KIFADSLCVSR

-92 EGNVT
+92 EGDAD

-104 QRAQAVKGYLV
+104 RRAQAVKGYLV

-157 LALNTSESRKEAL
+157 LKLNTGEKRKEAL
-170 LKKLNVGIP
+170 LKKLNTGIP
-179 YRHINQWI
+179 YRHISQWI
-187 LPALRNASICTV
+187 LPELRNASICTV
-199 YMRPLKHVQQ
+199 YMRPLRHAQKD
-209 GSRLV
+209 SRLV
-214 ADVQGNNGK
+214 TDAQGNNGK

-232 ITDNTEVVN
+232 ITDDTEVVN
-241 GVRVEKGNDT
+241 GVRVEKGNVTNANGTEVINGVRVTKDNDT
-251 NANGTETVNGVRVEK
+251 NANGTEVINGVRVTK
-266 GNVANANGTEVI
+266 GNDTNANGTEVI

-291 NGTEVI
+291 NGTETV
-297 NGVRVEKGNDTNT
+297 NGVNVAKGN
-310 DGTETVSDVRV
+310 V
-321 TEGYVANANGT
+321 
-332 EVINGVRVEKGN
+332 
-344 DTNANGTEIING
+344 
-356 VRVTKGNTTNANG
+356 TNANG

-374 GVRVAKGN
+374 GVNAAKG
-382 DTNAN
+382 
-387 GTEVINGVRVTKG
+387 
-400 NIANANGTETVSGV
+400 
-414 RVTEGNVANANGT
+414 
-427 EVINGVRV
+427 
-435 AKGNVT
+435 
-441 NANGTKTVNG
+441 
-451 VNIAKDNDTNAN
+451 NDTNAN

-473 AKGNTTN
+473 AKGNDTN

-489 TEIIGST
+489 TEITGST
-496 KVTGNTPTKGSANAV
+496 QVTGNAQTTGSANAIA
-511 TPGKSRRHPLFAVKT
+511 PGKSRRRPLFAVKT

-565 YCLQILMGGLEVRYW
+565 YCLQILMGGLEVRYR
-580 PGRRSGRDVL
+580 PGKRSGRDVL

-654 SRDNHQTL
+654 SRDNHRTL

>member
-43 VLHFRFDRSLV
+43 VLHFRFDRSMV
-54 DYGYRDNHRVLAAMH
+54 DYGYRDNNRILAAMH
-69 EIFADSLCVSR
+69 KIFADSLCVSR

-92 EGNVT
+92 EGDAD

-104 QRAQAVKGYLV
+104 RRAQAVKGYLV

-157 LALNTSESRKEAL
+157 LKLNTGEKRKEAL
-170 LKKLNVGIP
+170 LKKLNTGIP
-179 YRHINQWI
+179 YRHISQWI

-199 YMRPLKHVQQ
+199 YMRPLRHAQQ
-209 GSRLV
+209 DSRLV
-214 ADVQGNNGK
+214 ADAQGNNGK

-232 ITDNTEVVN
+232 ITDDTEVVN
-241 GVRVEKGNDT
+241 GVRV
-251 NANGTETVNGVRVEK
+251 AK
-266 GNVANANGTEVI
+266 GNVTNANGTEVI

-286 NDTNA
+286 NTTNA
-291 NGTEVI
+291 NS
-297 NGVRVEKGNDTNT
+297 
-310 DGTETVSDVRV
+310 TETVNGVRV
-321 TEGYVANANGT
+321 TEGNVANANGT

-344 DTNANGTEIING
+344 DTNANGTEVINGVRVAKGNDTNANGTEVTNGVRVEKSNDTNANGTEIING
-356 VRVTKGNTTNANG
+356 VRVEKGNTTNANG

-382 DTNAN
+382 DTNPD
-387 GTEVINGVRVTKG
+387 GTEV
-400 NIANANGTETVSGV
+400 
-414 RVTEGNVANANGT
+414 
-427 EVINGVRV
+427 
-435 AKGNVT
+435 
-441 NANGTKTVNG
+441 
-451 VNIAKDNDTNAN
+451 
-463 GTEVINGVRV
+463 
-473 AKGNTTN
+473 
-480 ANGTELTDN
+480 TDN
-489 TEIIGST
+489 AEIIGST
-496 KVTGNTPTKGSANAV
+496 KVTGNTPTKGSANAIA
-511 TPGKSRRHPLFAVKT
+511 PGKSRRHPLFAVKT

-539 LEVPI
+539 VEVPI

-565 YCLQILMGGLEVRYW
+565 YCLQVLMGGLEVRYR
-580 PGRRSGRDVL
+580 PGKRSGRDVL
-590 TGHFLGLYA
+590 TGHFIGLYA

-654 SRDNHQTL
+654 SRDNHRTL

>member
-18 PIYSQEAR
+18 PIYPQEAR

-43 VLHFRFDRSLV
+43 VLHFRFDRSMV
-54 DYGYRDNHRVLAAMH
+54 DYGYRDNNRILAAMH
-69 EIFADSLCVSR
+69 KIFADSLCVSR

-92 EGNVT
+92 EGDAD

-104 QRAQAVKGYLV
+104 RRAQAVKGYLV

-157 LALNTSESRKEAL
+157 LKLNTGEKRKEAL
-170 LKKLNVGIP
+170 LKKLNTGIP
-179 YRHINQWI
+179 YRHISQWI
-187 LPALRNASICTV
+187 LPELRNASICTV
-199 YMRPLKHVQQ
+199 YMQPLRHAQQ
-209 GSRLV
+209 DSRLV
-214 ADVQGNNGK
+214 ADAQGNNGK

-232 ITDNTEVVN
+232 ITDDTEVVN
-241 GVRVEKGNDT
+241 GVRVAKGNDTNANGTEVINGVRVAKGDVANVNGTEVINGVRVAKGNDTNANGTEVINGVRVTKDNDT
-251 NANGTETVNGVRVEK
+251 NANGTETVNGVNVAK
-266 GNVANANGTEVI
+266 GNVTNANGTETVNGVNAAKGNDTNANGTEVI

-297 NGVRVEKGNDTNT
+297 NGVRV
-310 DGTETVSDVRV
+310 
-321 TEGYVANANGT
+321 
-332 EVINGVRVEKGN
+332 
-344 DTNANGTEIING
+344 
-356 VRVTKGNTTNANG
+356 
-369 TETVN
+369 
-374 GVRVAKGN
+374 AKGN

-387 GTEVINGVRVTKG
+387 GTE
-400 NIANANGTETVSGV
+400 
-414 RVTEGNVANANGT
+414 
-427 EVINGVRV
+427 
-435 AKGNVT
+435 
-441 NANGTKTVNG
+441 
-451 VNIAKDNDTNAN
+451 
-463 GTEVINGVRV
+463 
-473 AKGNTTN
+473 
-480 ANGTELTDN
+480 LTDN
-489 TEIIGST
+489 TAITGST
-496 KVTGNTPTKGSANAV
+496 QVTGNAQTTGSANAIA
-511 TPGKSRRHPLFAVKT
+511 PGKSRRRPLFAVKT

-565 YCLQILMGGLEVRYW
+565 YCLQILMGGLEVRYR
-580 PGRRSGRDVL
+580 PGKRSGRDVL
-590 TGHFLGLYA
+590 TGHFIGLYA

-654 SRDNHQTL
+654 SRDNHRTL

-682 VWLITGKN
+682 AWLITGKN

>member
-92 EGNVT
+92 EGNIT
-97 YNRRLAL
+97 YNQRLAL

-199 YMRPLKHVQQ
+199 YMRPLRHAQQ

-214 ADVQGNNGK
+214 ADAQGNNMK
-223 EYQKADGTE
+223 EYQKADGAE
-232 ITDNTEVVN
+232 ITDDTEVVN
-241 GVRVEKGNDT
+241 GVRV
-251 NANGTETVNGVRVEK
+251 AK
-266 GNVANANGTEVI
+266 GNVTNANGTEVI

-332 EVINGVRVEKGN
+332 E
-344 DTNANGTEIING
+344 IING

-369 TETVN
+369 TETV
-374 GVRVAKGN
+374 
-382 DTNAN
+382 
-387 GTEVINGVRVTKG
+387 
-400 NIANANGTETVSGV
+400 
-414 RVTEGNVANANGT
+414 
-427 EVINGVRV
+427 
-435 AKGNVT
+435 
-441 NANGTKTVNG
+441 
-451 VNIAKDNDTNAN
+451 
-463 GTEVINGVRV
+463 NGVRV

>member
-18 PIYSQEAR
+18 PIYPQEAR

-43 VLHFRFDRSLV
+43 VLHFRFDRSMV
-54 DYGYRDNHRVLAAMH
+54 DYGYRDNNRILAAMH
-69 EIFADSLCVSR
+69 KIFADSLCVSR

-92 EGNVT
+92 EGDAD

-104 QRAQAVKGYLV
+104 RRAQAVKGYLV

-157 LALNTSESRKEAL
+157 LKLNTGEKRKEAL
-170 LKKLNVGIP
+170 LKKLNTGIP
-179 YRHINQWI
+179 YRHISQWI
-187 LPALRNASICTV
+187 LPELRNASICTV
-199 YMRPLKHVQQ
+199 YMRPLRHAQQ

-214 ADVQGNNGK
+214 ADAQGNNGK

-232 ITDNTEVVN
+232 ITDDTEV
-241 GVRVEKGNDT
+241 
-251 NANGTETVNGVRVEK
+251 
-266 GNVANANGTEVI
+266 
-278 NGVRVAKG
+278 
-286 NDTNA
+286 
-291 NGTEVI
+291 
-297 NGVRVEKGNDTNT
+297 
-310 DGTETVSDVRV
+310 
-321 TEGYVANANGT
+321 
-332 EVINGVRVEKGN
+332 
-344 DTNANGTEIING
+344 
-356 VRVTKGNTTNANG
+356 
-369 TETVN
+369 VN

-400 NIANANGTETVSGV
+400 N
-414 RVTEGNVANANGT
+414 VANANGT

-435 AKGNVT
+435 AKGDVANVNGTEVINGVRVTKGNDT
-441 NANGTKTVNG
+441 NANGTEVINGVRVAKGDVANVNG
-451 VNIAKDNDTNAN
+451 TEVINGVRVTKGNDTNANGTEVINGVRVAKGDVANVNGTEVINGVRVTKGNDTNAN

-473 AKGNTTN
+473 AKGNDTNPDGTEVINGVRVAKGNDTN

-489 TEIIGST
+489 TAIIGST
-496 KVTGNTPTKGSANAV
+496 KVTGNAPTTGSANAIA
-511 TPGKSRRHPLFAVKT
+511 PGKSRRRPLFAVKT

-565 YCLQILMGGLEVRYW
+565 YCLQILMGGLEVRYR
-580 PGRRSGRDVL
+580 PGKRSGRDVL
-590 TGHFLGLYA
+590 TGHFIGLYA

-654 SRDNHQTL
+654 SRDNHRTL

>member
-43 VLHFRFDRSLV
+43 VLHFRFDRSMV
-54 DYGYRDNHRVLAAMH
+54 DYGYRDNNRILAAMH
-69 EIFADSLCVSR
+69 KIFADSLCVSR

-92 EGNVT
+92 EGDAD

-104 QRAQAVKGYLV
+104 RRAQAVKGYLV

-137 LRDVALNDTLLPCR
+137 LRDVALNDTLPPCR

-157 LALNTSESRKEAL
+157 LKLNTGEKRKEAL
-170 LKKLNVGIP
+170 LKKLNTGIP
-179 YRHINQWI
+179 YRHISQWI
-187 LPALRNASICTV
+187 LPELRNASICTV
-199 YMRPLKHVQQ
+199 YMRPLRHAQQ

-214 ADVQGNNGK
+214 ADAQGNNGK

-232 ITDNTEVVN
+232 ITDDTEVVN
-241 GVRVEKGNDT
+241 GVRVAKGNDT
-251 NANGTETVNGVRVEK
+251 
-266 GNVANANGTEVI
+266 NANGTEVI

-297 NGVRVEKGNDTNT
+297 NGVRVTKGND
-310 DGTETVSDVRV
+310 
-321 TEGYVANANGT
+321 
-332 EVINGVRVEKGN
+332 
-344 DTNANGTEIING
+344 
-356 VRVTKGNTTNANG
+356 TNANG

-374 GVRVAKGN
+374 GVN
-382 DTNAN
+382 
-387 GTEVINGVRVTKG
+387 
-400 NIANANGTETVSGV
+400 
-414 RVTEGNVANANGT
+414 
-427 EVINGVRV
+427 V

-441 NANGTKTVNG
+441 NANGTETVNG
-451 VNIAKDNDTNAN
+451 VNAAKGNDTNAN

-473 AKGNTTN
+473 AKGNDTNPDGTKNISGVRVAKGNDTN

-489 TEIIGST
+489 TEITGST
-496 KVTGNTPTKGSANAV
+496 KVTGNAQTTGSANAIA
-511 TPGKSRRHPLFAVKT
+511 PGKSRRHPLFAVKT

-565 YCLQILMGGLEVRYW
+565 YCLQILMGGLEVRYR
-580 PGRRSGRDVL
+580 PGKRSGRDVL
-590 TGHFLGLYA
+590 TGHFIGLYA

-654 SRDNHQTL
+654 SRDNHRTL

>member
-18 PIYSQEAR
+18 PIYPQEAR

-43 VLHFRFDRSLV
+43 VLHFRFDRSMV
-54 DYGYRDNHRVLAAMH
+54 DYGYRDNNRILAAMH
-69 EIFADSLCVSR
+69 KIFADSLCVSR

-92 EGNVT
+92 EGDAD

-104 QRAQAVKGYLV
+104 RRAQAVKGYLV

-157 LALNTSESRKEAL
+157 LKLNTGEKRKEAL
-170 LKKLNVGIP
+170 LKKLNTGIP
-179 YRHINQWI
+179 YRHISQWI
-187 LPALRNASICTV
+187 LPELRNASICTV
-199 YMRPLKHVQQ
+199 YMRPLRHAQQ

-214 ADVQGNNGK
+214 ADAQGNNGK

-232 ITDNTEVVN
+232 ITDDTEV
-241 GVRVEKGNDT
+241 
-251 NANGTETVNGVRVEK
+251 
-266 GNVANANGTEVI
+266 
-278 NGVRVAKG
+278 
-286 NDTNA
+286 
-291 NGTEVI
+291 
-297 NGVRVEKGNDTNT
+297 
-310 DGTETVSDVRV
+310 
-321 TEGYVANANGT
+321 
-332 EVINGVRVEKGN
+332 
-344 DTNANGTEIING
+344 
-356 VRVTKGNTTNANG
+356 
-369 TETVN
+369 VN

-400 NIANANGTETVSGV
+400 N
-414 RVTEGNVANANGT
+414 VANANGT

-435 AKGNVT
+435 AKGDVANV
-441 NANGTKTVNG
+441 NGTETVNG
-451 VNIAKDNDTNAN
+451 VNAAKGNDTNAN

-473 AKGNTTN
+473 AKGNDTNPDGTKNISGVRVAKGNDTN

-489 TEIIGST
+489 TAITGST
-496 KVTGNTPTKGSANAV
+496 QVTGNAQTTGSANAIA
-511 TPGKSRRHPLFAVKT
+511 PGKSRRRPLFAVKT

-565 YCLQILMGGLEVRYW
+565 YCLQILMGGLEVRYR
-580 PGRRSGRDVL
+580 PGKRSGRDVL
-590 TGHFLGLYA
+590 TGHFIGLYA

-654 SRDNHQTL
+654 SRDNHRTL

>member
-18 PIYSQEAR
+18 PIYPQEAR

-43 VLHFRFDRSLV
+43 VLHFRFDRSMV
-54 DYGYRDNHRVLAAMH
+54 DYGYRDNNRILAAMH
-69 EIFADSLCVSR
+69 KIFADSLCVSR

-92 EGNVT
+92 EGDAD

-104 QRAQAVKGYLV
+104 RRAQAVKGYLV

-157 LALNTSESRKEAL
+157 LKLNTGEKRKEAL
-170 LKKLNVGIP
+170 LKKLNTGIP
-179 YRHINQWI
+179 YRHISQWI

-199 YMRPLKHVQQ
+199 YMRPLRHAQQ
-209 GSRLV
+209 DSRLV
-214 ADVQGNNGK
+214 ADAQGNNGK

-232 ITDNTEVVN
+232 ITDDTEVVN
-241 GVRVEKGNDT
+241 GVRVAKGNDT
-251 NANGTETVNGVRVEK
+251 NTNGTEVINGVRVTK
-266 GNVANANGTEVI
+266 GNDTNANGTEVI

-297 NGVRVEKGNDTNT
+297 NGVRVT
-310 DGTETVSDVRV
+310 
-321 TEGYVANANGT
+321 
-332 EVINGVRVEKGN
+332 
-344 DTNANGTEIING
+344 
-356 VRVTKGNTTNANG
+356 
-369 TETVN
+369 
-374 GVRVAKGN
+374 KGN

-400 NIANANGTETVSGV
+400 NDTNPDGTK
-414 RVTEGNVANANGT
+414 N
-427 EVINGVRV
+427 INGVRV
-435 AKGNVT
+435 AKGN
-441 NANGTKTVNG
+441 
-451 VNIAKDNDTNAN
+451 D
-463 GTEVINGVRV
+463 
-473 AKGNTTN
+473 TN

-489 TEIIGST
+489 TAITGST
-496 KVTGNTPTKGSANAV
+496 QVTGNAQTTGSANAIA
-511 TPGKSRRHPLFAVKT
+511 PGKSRRRPLFAVKT

-565 YCLQILMGGLEVRYW
+565 YCLQILMGGLEVRYR
-580 PGRRSGRDVL
+580 PGKRSGRDVL
-590 TGHFLGLYA
+590 TGHFIGLYA

-654 SRDNHQTL
+654 SRDNHRTL

>member
-18 PIYSQEAR
+18 PIYPQEAR

-43 VLHFRFDRSLV
+43 VLHFRFDRSMV
-54 DYGYRDNHRVLAAMH
+54 DYGYRDNNRILAAMH
-69 EIFADSLCVSR
+69 KIFADSLCVSR

-92 EGNVT
+92 EGDAD

-104 QRAQAVKGYLV
+104 RRAQAVKGYLV

-157 LALNTSESRKEAL
+157 LKLNTGEKRKEAL
-170 LKKLNVGIP
+170 LKKLNTGIP
-179 YRHINQWI
+179 YRHISQWI
-187 LPALRNASICTV
+187 LPELRNASICTV
-199 YMRPLKHVQQ
+199 YMRPLRHAQQ

-214 ADVQGNNGK
+214 ADAQGNNGK

-232 ITDNTEVVN
+232 ITDDTEVVN
-241 GVRVEKGNDT
+241 GVRVAKGNDT
-251 NANGTETVNGVRVEK
+251 NTNGTEVINGVRVTK
-266 GNVANANGTEVI
+266 GNDTNANGTEVI

-297 NGVRVEKGNDTNT
+297 NGVRVTKGNDT
-310 DGTETVSDVRV
+310 
-321 TEGYVANANGT
+321 NANGT
-332 EVINGVRVEKGN
+332 EVINGVRVTKGN
-344 DTNANGTEIING
+344 DTNANGTEVI
-356 VRVTKGNTTNANG
+356 
-369 TETVN
+369 N

-387 GTEVINGVRVTKG
+387 GTEVINGVRV
-400 NIANANGTETVSGV
+400 
-414 RVTEGNVANANGT
+414 
-427 EVINGVRV
+427 
-435 AKGNVT
+435 AKGN
-441 NANGTKTVNG
+441 
-451 VNIAKDNDTNAN
+451 D
-463 GTEVINGVRV
+463 
-473 AKGNTTN
+473 TN

-489 TEIIGST
+489 TAITGST
-496 KVTGNTPTKGSANAV
+496 QVTGNAQTTGSANAIV
-511 TPGKSRRHPLFAVKT
+511 PGKSRRRPLFAVKT

-565 YCLQILMGGLEVRYW
+565 YCLQILMGGLEVRYR
-580 PGRRSGRDVL
+580 PGKRSGRDVL
-590 TGHFLGLYA
+590 TGHFIGLYA

-654 SRDNHQTL
+654 SRDNHRTL

>member
-18 PIYSQEAR
+18 PIYPQEAR

-43 VLHFRFDRSLV
+43 VLHFRFDRSMV
-54 DYGYRDNHRVLAAMH
+54 DYGYRDNNRILAAMH
-69 EIFADSLCVSR
+69 KIFADSLCVSR

-92 EGNVT
+92 EGDAD

-104 QRAQAVKGYLV
+104 RRAQAVKGYLV

-157 LALNTSESRKEAL
+157 LKLNTGEKRKEAL
-170 LKKLNVGIP
+170 LKKLNTGIP
-179 YRHINQWI
+179 YRHISQWI
-187 LPALRNASICTV
+187 LPELRNASICTV
-199 YMRPLKHVQQ
+199 YMRPLRHAQQ

-214 ADVQGNNGK
+214 ADAQGNNGK

-232 ITDNTEVVN
+232 ITDDTEVVN
-241 GVRVEKGNDT
+241 GVRVAKGNDT
-251 NANGTETVNGVRVEK
+251 NANGTEVINGVRVTK
-266 GNVANANGTEVI
+266 GNVANANGTEVINGVRVAKGDVANVNGTEVI

-297 NGVRVEKGNDTNT
+297 NGVRVTKDND
-310 DGTETVSDVRV
+310 
-321 TEGYVANANGT
+321 
-332 EVINGVRVEKGN
+332 
-344 DTNANGTEIING
+344 
-356 VRVTKGNTTNANG
+356 TNANG

-374 GVRVAKGN
+374 GVN
-382 DTNAN
+382 
-387 GTEVINGVRVTKG
+387 
-400 NIANANGTETVSGV
+400 
-414 RVTEGNVANANGT
+414 
-427 EVINGVRV
+427 V

-441 NANGTKTVNG
+441 NANGTETVNG
-451 VNIAKDNDTNAN
+451 VNAAKGNDTNAN

-473 AKGNTTN
+473 AKGNDTNPDGTKNISGVRVAKGNDTN

-489 TEIIGST
+489 TAITGST
-496 KVTGNTPTKGSANAV
+496 QVTGNAQTTGSANAIA
-511 TPGKSRRHPLFAVKT
+511 PGKSRRRPLFAVKT

-565 YCLQILMGGLEVRYW
+565 YCLQILMGGLEVRYR
-580 PGRRSGRDVL
+580 PGKRSGRDVL
-590 TGHFLGLYA
+590 TGHFIGLYA

-629 SIARNLRLEYN
+629 SIACNLRLEYN

-654 SRDNHQTL
+654 SRDNHRTL

>member
-43 VLHFRFDRSLV
+43 VLHFRFDRSMV
-54 DYGYRDNHRVLAAMH
+54 DYGYRDNNRILAAMH
-69 EIFADSLCVSR
+69 KIFADSLCVSR

-92 EGNVT
+92 EGDAD

-104 QRAQAVKGYLV
+104 RRAQAVKGYLV

-157 LALNTSESRKEAL
+157 LKLNTGEKRKEAL
-170 LKKLNVGIP
+170 LKKLNTGIP
-179 YRHINQWI
+179 YRHISQWI
-187 LPALRNASICTV
+187 LPELRNASICTV
-199 YMRPLKHVQQ
+199 YMRPLRHAQQ

-214 ADVQGNNGK
+214 ADAQGNNGK

-232 ITDNTEVVN
+232 ITDDTEIVN
-241 GVRVEKGNDT
+241 GVRVAKGNDTNVNGTEVINDVRVTKGDVANANGTEVINGVRVTKGNDT
-251 NANGTETVNGVRVEK
+251 NANGTEVINGVRVTK
-266 GNVANANGTEVI
+266 DNDTNANGTEVI

-297 NGVRVEKGNDTNT
+297 NGVRVTKDND
-310 DGTETVSDVRV
+310 
-321 TEGYVANANGT
+321 
-332 EVINGVRVEKGN
+332 
-344 DTNANGTEIING
+344 
-356 VRVTKGNTTNANG
+356 TNANG

-374 GVRVAKGN
+374 GVNVAKGN
-382 DTNAN
+382 D
-387 GTEVINGVRVTKG
+387 
-400 NIANANGTETVSGV
+400 
-414 RVTEGNVANANGT
+414 
-427 EVINGVRV
+427 
-435 AKGNVT
+435 
-441 NANGTKTVNG
+441 
-451 VNIAKDNDTNAN
+451 
-463 GTEVINGVRV
+463 
-473 AKGNTTN
+473 TN

-489 TEIIGST
+489 TEITGST
-496 KVTGNTPTKGSANAV
+496 KVTGNAQTTGSANAIA
-511 TPGKSRRHPLFAVKT
+511 PGKSRRHPLFAVKT

-565 YCLQILMGGLEVRYW
+565 YCLQILMGGLEVRYR
-580 PGRRSGRDVL
+580 PGKRSGRDVL
-590 TGHFLGLYA
+590 TGHFIGLYA

-654 SRDNHQTL
+654 SRDNHRTL

>member
-18 PIYSQEAR
+18 PIYPQEAR

-43 VLHFRFDRSLV
+43 VLHFRFDRSMV
-54 DYGYRDNHRVLAAMH
+54 DYGYRDNNRILAAMH
-69 EIFADSLCVSR
+69 KIFADSLCVSR

-92 EGNVT
+92 EGDAD

-104 QRAQAVKGYLV
+104 RRAQAVKGYLV

-157 LALNTSESRKEAL
+157 LKLNTGEKRKEAL
-170 LKKLNVGIP
+170 LKKLNTGIP
-179 YRHINQWI
+179 YRHISQWI
-187 LPALRNASICTV
+187 LPELRNASICTV
-199 YMRPLKHVQQ
+199 YMRPLRHAQQ

-214 ADVQGNNGK
+214 ADAQGNNGK

-232 ITDNTEVVN
+232 ITDDTEIVN
-241 GVRVEKGNDT
+241 GVRVTKGNDT
-251 NANGTETVNGVRVEK
+251 NANGTEVINGVRVTK
-266 GNVANANGTEVI
+266 GNDTNANGTEVI

-291 NGTEVI
+291 NGTETV
-297 NGVRVEKGNDTNT
+297 NGVNVAKGN
-310 DGTETVSDVRV
+310 V
-321 TEGYVANANGT
+321 
-332 EVINGVRVEKGN
+332 
-344 DTNANGTEIING
+344 
-356 VRVTKGNTTNANG
+356 TNANG

-374 GVRVAKGN
+374 GVNAAKG
-382 DTNAN
+382 
-387 GTEVINGVRVTKG
+387 
-400 NIANANGTETVSGV
+400 
-414 RVTEGNVANANGT
+414 
-427 EVINGVRV
+427 
-435 AKGNVT
+435 
-441 NANGTKTVNG
+441 
-451 VNIAKDNDTNAN
+451 NDTNAN

-473 AKGNTTN
+473 AKGNDTN

-496 KVTGNTPTKGSANAV
+496 QVTGNTPTKGSANAIAL
-511 TPGKSRRHPLFAVKT
+511 GKSRRRPLFAVKT

-565 YCLQILMGGLEVRYW
+565 YCLQILMGGLEVRYR
-580 PGRRSGRDVL
+580 PGKRSGRDVL
-590 TGHFLGLYA
+590 TGHFIGLYA

-654 SRDNHQTL
+654 SRDNHRTL

>member
-18 PIYSQEAR
+18 PIYPQEAR

-43 VLHFRFDRSLV
+43 VLHFRFDRSMV
-54 DYGYRDNHRVLAAMH
+54 DYGYRDNNRILAAMH
-69 EIFADSLCVSR
+69 KIFADSLCVSR

-92 EGNVT
+92 EGDAD

-104 QRAQAVKGYLV
+104 RRAQAVKGYLV

-157 LALNTSESRKEAL
+157 LKLNTGEKRKEAL
-170 LKKLNVGIP
+170 LKKLNTGIP
-179 YRHINQWI
+179 YRHISQWI
-187 LPALRNASICTV
+187 LPELRNASICTV
-199 YMRPLKHVQQ
+199 YMRPLRHAQQ

-214 ADVQGNNGK
+214 ADAQGNNGK

-232 ITDNTEVVN
+232 ITDDTEIVN
-241 GVRVEKGNDT
+241 GVRVTKDNDT
-251 NANGTETVNGVRVEK
+251 
-266 GNVANANGTEVI
+266 NANGTEVI

-297 NGVRVEKGNDTNT
+297 NGVRVAKGNYT
-310 DGTETVSDVRV
+310 
-321 TEGYVANANGT
+321 NANGT
-332 EVINGVRVEKGN
+332 EVI
-344 DTNANGTEIING
+344 
-356 VRVTKGNTTNANG
+356 
-369 TETVN
+369 N

-387 GTEVINGVRVTKG
+387 GTE
-400 NIANANGTETVSGV
+400 
-414 RVTEGNVANANGT
+414 
-427 EVINGVRV
+427 
-435 AKGNVT
+435 
-441 NANGTKTVNG
+441 TVNG
-451 VNIAKDNDTNAN
+451 VNAAKGNDTNAN

-473 AKGNTTN
+473 AKGNDTNPDGTEVISGVRVAKGNDTN

-489 TEIIGST
+489 TAITGST
-496 KVTGNTPTKGSANAV
+496 QVTGNAQTTGSANAIA
-511 TPGKSRRHPLFAVKT
+511 PGKSRRHPLFAVKT

-565 YCLQILMGGLEVRYW
+565 YCLQILMGGLEVRYR
-580 PGRRSGRDVL
+580 PGKRSGRDVL

-654 SRDNHQTL
+654 SRDNHRTL